1 VSGKRILHRDHESA
15 VVGEDGRYRLIR
27 LIGEDGLGQLWQG
40 EDAPLQA
47 PVTIRIVRESLTRD
61 QARVDAS
68 HQQLNALYPRLAHP
82 NIASVYCYNNGQD
95 GPVEFVVM
103 EELGGQTLA
112 HRLERGAELRPREGF
127 AIGAEIAEGL
137 QAAHDLGFAHAALTS
152 HSVMLNDDRSVKIMD
167 FGLAALLPN
176 AKERPGSEGPADDV
190 LALGALLREMSGSRS
205 GGRPAGDPTSG
216 KAIGAELARLWR
228 ASLDPDPATRPTAEA
243 FAWALREVAE
253 PRPGRDVRP
262 VEGADTALRLD
273 ETDRLKGEEEVRQA
287 EEARKAEE
295 VRHEEE
301 RRALLEAQATET
313 RRAEEPRRKTEE
325 ARKAEE
331 RRAFLEAQATEARD
345 RAEEAQRKAAEA
357 RKAEERRALLEAQAT
372 EARRAK
378 EAQRKAEEARKAEE
392 RRALLEAQATEARRA
407 EAAQRKAEE
416 ARKAQ
421 EVAAAEQAKLSQE
434 AARAREVARQEEK
447 VRTDLVRSAEN
458 AARQAETARAAA
470 AATRVRKTKA
480 DEEARSAGE
489 AARAEEA
496 RRADLARR
504 AEGAARK
511 KDEQAKVSSGPAE
524 GVPGDDAWTMPR
536 RSLGDARSVARSR
549 SRPGS
554 DTPPSAPPKRA
565 EGSRS
570 AVGLLPRDRRWLWL
584 VGPVMV
590 TAFLVILF
598 ARPDTQRAGNQTP
611 PTAPQEQT
619 DSAGIVVPD
628 LRGLSYAEALSRL
641 QEEGLLLARRV
652 EAQGDPGV
660 VVATDPSLGH
670 LVSTGTRVTIFV
682 GAAQAPSEEEAT
694 ASV

>member
-82 NIASVYCYNNGQD
+82 NIASVYYYNNGQD

-152 HSVMLNDDRSVKIMD
+152 HSVMLNDDRPVKIMD

-176 AKERPGSEGPADDV
+176 AKERLGSEGPADDV

-205 GGRPAGDPTSG
+205 GGRPVGDPASG
-216 KAIGAELARLWR
+216 KTIGAELARLWR

-273 ETDRLKGEEEVRQA
+273 EADRLKGEEEVRQA

-331 RRAFLEAQATEARD
+331 RRALLEAQATETR

-357 RKAEERRALLEAQAT
+357 RKT
-372 EARRAK
+372 
-378 EAQRKAEEARKAEE
+378 EE

-421 EVAAAEQAKLSQE
+421 EVAEAEQAKLSQE

-447 VRTDLVRSAEN
+447 VRTDLVRRAEN

-470 AATRVRKTKA
+470 AATRARKTKA

-496 RRADLARR
+496 RRAYLARR
-504 AEGAARK
+504 AKEAARK
-511 KDEQAKVSSGPAE
+511 KDEQAKVASGPVE
-524 GVPGDDAWTMPR
+524 GLPRDDALSTPG
-536 RSLGDARSVARSR
+536 RSSGDARSVARSR

-554 DTPPSAPPKRA
+554 DAPPSALPKRA
-565 EGSRS
+565 ERSWS

-584 VGPVMV
+584 AGPVMV

-598 ARPDTQRAGNQTP
+598 ARPDAERAGNQTP
-611 PTAPQEQT
+611 PTAPQEET

-628 LRGLSYAEALSRL
+628 LRGLSYTEALSRL

-660 VVATDPSLGH
+660 VIATDPSLGH

-682 GAAQAPSEEEAT
+682 GAAQTPSDEEAT

>member
-1 VSGKRILHRDHESA
+1 VSGKRILHKDHESA

-82 NIASVYCYNNGQD
+82 NIASVYYYNNGQD

-205 GGRPAGDPTSG
+205 GGRPAGDPASG

-273 ETDRLKGEEEVRQA
+273 EPERLEEEEE
-287 EEARKAEE
+287 EEAR
-295 VRHEEE
+295 
-301 RRALLEAQATET
+301 
-313 RRAEEPRRKTEE
+313 
-325 ARKAEE
+325 
-331 RRAFLEAQATEARD
+331 
-345 RAEEAQRKAAEA
+345 RKAAEA

-372 EARRAK
+372 EARRAE

-392 RRALLEAQATEARRA
+392 VA
-407 EAAQRKAEE
+407 E
-416 ARKAQ
+416 
-421 EVAAAEQAKLSQE
+421 AEQAKLSQE

-447 VRTDLVRSAEN
+447 VRTELVRRAEN

-470 AATRVRKTKA
+470 AATRARKTKA
-480 DEEARSAGE
+480 DEESRSAGE

-504 AEGAARK
+504 AEEAARK
-511 KDEQAKVSSGPAE
+511 KDGQAKEASGPAE
-524 GVPGDDAWTMPR
+524 GVPGNDASSTPR
-536 RSLGDARSVARSR
+536 RSLGDALRSVARSR
-549 SRPGS
+549 ARPWS
-554 DTPPSAPPKRA
+554 DAPPSALPKRA
-565 EGSRS
+565 ERSRS
-570 AVGLLPRDRRWLWL
+570 AVGLLTRDRRWLWL
-584 VGPVMV
+584 AGPVMV

-598 ARPDTQRAGNQTP
+598 ARPDAERAGDQTP
-611 PTAPQEQT
+611 PTAPQNET
-619 DSAGIVVPD
+619 DSTAIVVPD

-652 EAQGDPGV
+652 DAQGDPGV

-682 GAAQAPSEEEAT
+682 GAAQTPSDEEAT

>member
-1 VSGKRILHRDHESA
+1 VSGKRILHREHTSA

-27 LIGEDGLGQLWQG
+27 LIGEDGLGQLWDG
-40 EDAPLQA
+40 EDTPLQA
-47 PVTIRIVRESLTRD
+47 PVTIRVVRESLTQD
-61 QARVDAS
+61 QARVDAL

-82 NIASVYCYNNGQD
+82 NIASIYYYNNGQD

-112 HRLERGAELRPREGF
+112 HRLERGAELRSREGF

-152 HSVMLNDDRSVKIMD
+152 HSVMLNDDRSVKILD
-167 FGLAALLPN
+167 FGLAALRLT
-176 AKERPGSEGPADDV
+176 AKERPGFEGPADDV
-190 LALGALLREMSGSRS
+190 LALGVLLREMSGSRS
-205 GGRPAGDPTSG
+205 GGRLAGDPASG
-216 KAIGAELARLWR
+216 KTIGAELARLWR
-228 ASLDPDPATRPTAEA
+228 ASLDPDPAARPTAET

-253 PRPGRDVRP
+253 PRPVRDVRS

-273 ETDRLKGEEEVRQA
+273 QAERLDEEEEEEEDRQAEEVRQ
-287 EEARKAEE
+287 
-295 VRHEEE
+295 
-301 RRALLEAQATET
+301 
-313 RRAEEPRRKTEE
+313 
-325 ARKAEE
+325 
-331 RRAFLEAQATEARD
+331 
-345 RAEEAQRKAAEA
+345 
-357 RKAEERRALLEAQAT
+357 
-372 EARRAK
+372 
-378 EAQRKAEEARKAEE
+378 AEE

-407 EAAQRKAEE
+407 EEAQRKAEEQRALLEAQATEARDRAEIARREEKVASAEE

-421 EVAAAEQAKLSQE
+421 EVAVAEQAKLSQE
-434 AARAREVARQEEK
+434 AARAQELARQEEK
-447 VRTDLVRSAEN
+447 VRTELVRRAEN

-470 AATRVRKTKA
+470 AATRARTTKA
-480 DEEARSAGE
+480 DEE
-489 AARAEEA
+489 
-496 RRADLARR
+496 
-504 AEGAARK
+504 ARK
-511 KDEQAKVSSGPAE
+511 KDEQAKEASGREE
-524 GVPGDDAWTMPR
+524 GAPGDDASSTPR
-536 RSLGDARSVARSR
+536 RSLGDALRSVARSR
-549 SRPGS
+549 ARPGS
-554 DTPPSAPPKRA
+554 DAPPSALPKRA
-565 EGSRS
+565 ERSRS

-584 VGPVMV
+584 AVPVMV

-611 PTAPQEQT
+611 PTAPQNET

-652 EAQGDPGV
+652 EAQGDPGI

-682 GAAQAPSEEEAT
+682 GAAKTPSDEEAM

>member
-1 VSGKRILHRDHESA
+1 MEHASA

-27 LIGEDGLGQLWQG
+27 LIGEDGLGQLWDG
-40 EDAPLQA
+40 EDTPLQA
-47 PVTIRIVRESLTRD
+47 PVTIRIVRESLTQD
-61 QARVDAS
+61 QARVDAL

-82 NIASVYCYNNGQD
+82 NIASIYYYNNGQD

-137 QAAHDLGFAHAALTS
+137 QAAHDLGFAHTTLTS

-167 FGLAALLPN
+167 FGLAALRPN
-176 AKERPGSEGPADDV
+176 AEERPGSEGPADDV

-205 GGRPAGDPTSG
+205 GDRPAGDVASG
-216 KAIGAELARLWR
+216 KTIGAELARLWR
-228 ASLDPDPATRPTAEA
+228 ASMDPDPATRPTAEA
-243 FAWALREVAE
+243 FAWALREAAE
-253 PRPGRDVRP
+253 PRPVRDVRS

-273 ETDRLKGEEEVRQA
+273 EAERLDGEEEEARRKAEEVRQA
-287 EEARKAEE
+287 EE
-295 VRHEEE
+295 VW
-301 RRALLEAQATET
+301 Q
-313 RRAEEPRRKTEE
+313 
-325 ARKAEE
+325 AEE
-331 RRAFLEAQATEARD
+331 RRV
-345 RAEEAQRKAAEA
+345 
-357 RKAEERRALLEAQAT
+357 LLEAQAT
-372 EARRAK
+372 EARRAQ
-378 EAQRKAEEARKAEE
+378 EAQRKAEEA
-392 RRALLEAQATEARRA
+392 Q
-407 EAAQRKAEE
+407 
-416 ARKAQ
+416 KAQ
-421 EVAAAEQAKLSQE
+421 EVADAEQAKLSQE
-434 AARAREVARQEEK
+434 AARTQELARQEEK
-447 VRTDLVRSAEN
+447 VRTELVRRAEN

-470 AATRVRKTKA
+470 AATRARTTKA

-504 AEGAARK
+504 AEEAARK
-511 KDEQAKVSSGPAE
+511 KDEQAKEASGREE
-524 GVPGDDAWTMPR
+524 GVPGDDASSTPR
-536 RSLGDARSVARSR
+536 RSLGDALRSVARSR
-549 SRPGS
+549 ARPGS
-554 DTPPSAPPKRA
+554 DAPRSALPKRA
-565 EGSRS
+565 ERSRS
-570 AVGLLPRDRRWLWL
+570 AVRLLPRDRRWLWL
-584 VGPVMV
+584 AVPVMV

-598 ARPDTQRAGNQTP
+598 ARPDAQRAGNQTP
-611 PTAPQEQT
+611 PTAPQNET

-652 EAQGDPGV
+652 EAQGDPGI

-682 GAAQAPSEEEAT
+682 GAAQTPSDEEAT